1 MYEVKR
7 CFKHRLY
14 TLLTKRTT
22 KEGVIVTYVAGVSR
36 PKLRNECRL
45 FTRVFSDATPYCLVE
60 FYRLSEE
67 SYASRLTCLEDGGSK
82 CFQTSVYLHQL
93 IDCHVA
99 KDAVL
104 YICLRT
110 ESAVQQYCFV
120 VQIDRL
126 DRSRNIKESLRRK
139 AVCQSSSKEAQGH
152 LDTWGGQKGINLFV
166 TAGWKKLAIG
176 LGNDRKEN

>member
-1 MYEVKR
+1 
-7 CFKHRLY
+7 
-14 TLLTKRTT
+14 
-22 KEGVIVTYVAGVSR
+22 
-36 PKLRNECRL
+36 
-45 FTRVFSDATPYCLVE
+45 
-60 FYRLSEE
+60 
-67 SYASRLTCLEDGGSK
+67 
-82 CFQTSVYLHQL
+82 L